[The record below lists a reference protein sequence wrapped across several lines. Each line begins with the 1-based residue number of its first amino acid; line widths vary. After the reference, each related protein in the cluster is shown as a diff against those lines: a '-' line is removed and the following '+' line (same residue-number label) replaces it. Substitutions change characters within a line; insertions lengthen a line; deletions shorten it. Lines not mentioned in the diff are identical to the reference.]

1 MSESTVRPTLVGQY
15 AVPAPVLDPAYF
27 STLESLESA
36 VSDLVNAAD
45 GSATTAWY
53 ELEKDIKAAEVAL
66 ASVNEKFAKQIKAVG
81 DALEGDTGEAFRKY
95 ATAILDTSEQVY
107 DTLMGKQFGT
117 NMGNIGRAI
126 QNFVTT
132 WWQLQKIGK
141 EVYEQRVSA
150 LRADTQRKIQAA
162 ESTAEIAAHTA
173 NLATGLVTI
182 KTTSD
187 AALLKDLQN
196 ALGTLGS
203 AYNARAADLVPLYIS
218 DGDTTTAAP
227 QDSYQAQAGQPQPEQ
242 QQTRTAYLTK
252 VPDRRDQPVSQQPTQ
267 TGDAEQQTPGDPT
280 ASQNNAELASG
291 AQPDSGLKPSLE
303 AVPTESA
310 VPGSVTPGLTPA
322 TGGSDGLG
330 GPGQANGSQAG
341 GVSPEAQAALGD
353 AKQAAGDAIDDLT
366 SQTEDPARKEA
377 LQDAKEAAQGAID
390 GLTDGAPGGE
400 TGGSAGTE
408 GGLDP
413 GAGAGAGAGVGGGLG
428 SPMPGLAD
436 AKKAAG
442 KAIDELGKKTDD
454 PKRQQALEDA
464 KKAAEDAIDGLTS
477 PTAPGALTGGPG
489 EPSADEAKEAVGGAI
504 DDLAKAGDSEA
515 RQQALEDA
523 KKAASDAVDG
533 ITGGGTGAEMQDAA
547 GKAIDDLIGGTDD
560 PERKAALE
568 EAKNAANDAIDKMTP
583 PDLGDAKQAA
593 QDAIGDLARPGDTE
607 ARQQALDDAKNAASD
622 AVDGI
627 LGQDG
632 TDPAAA
638 ADRAQLLDAKEAAG
652 KAIDDL
658 IGDTDDP
665 ERKTALEDAKDAM
678 SSAIDEMAAPE
689 HFQQVQDAK
698 LAAERAI
705 DGLGTSS
712 DDAQRQQALD
722 AAKSAANEAID
733 RINDSP
739 DLTGP
744 EHDQALAQARED
756 AAKAIDGLARPD
768 DTPAERQELADAK
781 AAANRAI
788 DAIGGAQGGSGGG
801 SAMRDFL
808 EPSAPG
814 QGNVAGGA
822 GAGGAPATAG
832 GPPPG
837 KFDTQPLSAGAPVNT
852 QGGPPLSAV
861 PGGLGAGQQGGMPMG
876 PMGGAPMGGGGAGG
890 GQGEKEREPQIWI
903 QAEQGAWGENDDSQN
918 PVLGKN

>member
-141 EVYEQRVSA
+141 EVYEQRVAA

-173 NLATGLVTI
+173 NMATGLITI

-187 AALLKDLQN
+187 DALLKDLQN

-242 QQTRTAYLTK
+242 QQQQQTRPAYLSGK
-252 VPDRRDQPVSQQPTQ
+252 PDQVDLPVSPQSGQ
-267 TGDAEQQTPGDPT
+267 TGDAEQQTPENAT
-280 ASQNNAELASG
+280 ASPNDAELASG
-291 AQPDSGLKPSLE
+291 VETSPE
-303 AVPTESA
+303 ATPTGSA
-310 VPGSVTPGLTPA
+310 LPGPVDAGLTPA
-322 TGGSDGLG
+322 TGGADGLG
-330 GPGQANGSQAG
+330 GQGQAG

-353 AKQAAGDAIDDLT
+353 AKQAAGDAIDNLT

-390 GLTDGAPGGE
+390 GLTGGAPGDA
-400 TGGSAGTE
+400 TGSPGGTE
-408 GGLDP
+408 GTLDP
-413 GAGAGAGAGVGGGLG
+413 GAGTGAGGGVGGGLG

-442 KAIDELGKKTDD
+442 KAIDDLGKKTDN

-464 KKAAEDAIDGLTS
+464 KKAAEDAIDGLTG
-477 PTAPGALTGGPG
+477 PEAPGALTGGPG
-489 EPSADEAKEAVGGAI
+489 EPTADEAKEAVGGAI
-504 DDLAKAGDSEA
+504 DDLAKPGDSEA

-568 EAKNAANDAIDKMTP
+568 EAKNAASDAIDKMTP

-593 QDAIGDLARPGDTE
+593 QDAIGDLARPDDSE
-607 ARQQALDDAKNAASD
+607 ARQQALDDAKKAASD

-658 IGDTDDP
+658 IGDTADP
-665 ERKTALEDAKDAM
+665 DRKAALEDAKDAM
-678 SSAIDEMAAPE
+678 GSAIDEMAAPE

-698 LAAERAI
+698 LAAQRAI

-712 DDAQRQQALD
+712 DDPQRQQALD
-722 AAKSAANEAID
+722 AAKSAANDAID

-788 DAIGGAQGGSGGG
+788 DAIGGTQGGSGGGSGGG

-837 KFDTQPLSAGAPVNT
+837 KFDTQPLSAGAPVTT
-852 QGGPPLSAV
+852 QGGPPLSSV
-861 PGGLGAGQQGGMPMG
+861 PGAGQQGGMPMG